1 MVVGIAEIDL
11 MTLAKMRLEAV
22 EVRWMRNLDMVHY
35 QVEGLVSLD
44 MEGIC
49 IPV

>member
-11 MTLAKMRLEAV
+11 MTLARMHLEVVVVRL
-22 EVRWMRNLDMVHY
+22 RRNLDMVHY
-35 QVEGLVSLD
+35 QVEGLVNLD
-44 MEGIC
+44 REWIC